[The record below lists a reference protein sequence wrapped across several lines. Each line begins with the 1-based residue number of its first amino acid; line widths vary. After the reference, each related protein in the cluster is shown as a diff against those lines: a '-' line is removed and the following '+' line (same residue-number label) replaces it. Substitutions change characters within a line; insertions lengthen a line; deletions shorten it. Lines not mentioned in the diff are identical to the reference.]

1 MLLANDYRYR
11 LHGPSHE
18 SNRTAKKSG
27 NRAVAAVMRTVNY
40 ASGMLT

>member
-18 SNRTAKKSG
+18 SNRTAKK
-27 NRAVAAVMRTVNY
+27 AATAR
-40 ASGMLT
+40 LPP